1 MSSDDKQND
10 WSQDPSLS
18 GIDFARLQALQQMAS
33 QSRGKSQA
41 EMMPFL
47 LSLMQG
53 NQGGAQFSA
62 SEADLIISSIKA
74 GKSKQEAAKIDQ
86 MVRLFRS
93 AASGKKRRKTTN
105 QKTLPVWNPKPVSV
119 FILCFFL
126 PSSAWKARFYFL
138 PGNQSEKQRSES
150 VQPRSARYS
159 ARKVPECRRSEE

>member
-62 SEADLIISSIKA
+62 SISAIKA

-93 AASGKKRRKTTN
+93 AASGKKR
-105 QKTLPVWNPKPVSV
+105 
-119 FILCFFL
+119 
-126 PSSAWKARFYFL
+126 
-138 PGNQSEKQRSES
+138 
-150 VQPRSARYS
+150 
-159 ARKVPECRRSEE
+159 

>member
-47 LSLMQG
+47 FSLH
-53 NQGGAQFSA
+53 QGGAQFSA
-62 SEADLIISSIKA
+62 SEADLIISAIKA

-93 AASGKKRRKTTN
+93 AASGKKR
-105 QKTLPVWNPKPVSV
+105 
-119 FILCFFL
+119 
-126 PSSAWKARFYFL
+126 
-138 PGNQSEKQRSES
+138 
-150 VQPRSARYS
+150 
-159 ARKVPECRRSEE
+159 

>member
-1 MSSDDKQND
+1 MSSDDRQND
-10 WSQDPSLS
+10 WSHDPSLS

-47 LSLMQG
+47 LALMQG

-62 SEADLIISSIKA
+62 SEADLIISAIKA

-93 AASGKKRRKTTN
+93 AASGKKR
-105 QKTLPVWNPKPVSV
+105 
-119 FILCFFL
+119 
-126 PSSAWKARFYFL
+126 
-138 PGNQSEKQRSES
+138 
-150 VQPRSARYS
+150 
-159 ARKVPECRRSEE
+159 

>member
-62 SEADLIISSIKA
+62 SEDLIISAIKA

-93 AASGKKRRKTTN
+93 AASGKKR
-105 QKTLPVWNPKPVSV
+105 
-119 FILCFFL
+119 
-126 PSSAWKARFYFL
+126 
-138 PGNQSEKQRSES
+138 
-150 VQPRSARYS
+150 
-159 ARKVPECRRSEE
+159 

>member
-62 SEADLIISSIKA
+62 SEADLIISAIKA
-74 GKSKQEAAKIDQ
+74 GKSKQEAAKLTRWYASSAPLLPGKNAEKLQ
-86 MVRLFRS
+86 TKKRFRS
-93 AASGKKRRKTTN
+93 GI
-105 QKTLPVWNPKPVSV
+105 PD
-119 FILCFFL
+119 
-126 PSSAWKARFYFL
+126 
-138 PGNQSEKQRSES
+138 
-150 VQPRSARYS
+150 RSAFYS
-159 ARKVPECRRSEE
+159 VLFPA

>member
-62 SEADLIISSIKA
+62 SRGRPDHLCHQSR
-74 GKSKQEAAKIDQ
+74 KIQ
-86 MVRLFRS
+86 TG
-93 AASGKKRRKTTN
+93 SGKN
-105 QKTLPVWNPKPVSV
+105 
-119 FILCFFL
+119 
-126 PSSAWKARFYFL
+126 
-138 PGNQSEKQRSES
+138 
-150 VQPRSARYS
+150 
-159 ARKVPECRRSEE
+159 

>member
-1 MSSDDKQND
+1 MSSDDRQND

-18 GIDFARLQALQQMAS
+18 GIDFARLQLQALQQMAS

-62 SEADLIISSIKA
+62 SEADLIISAIKA

-93 AASGKKRRKTTN
+93 AASGKKR
-105 QKTLPVWNPKPVSV
+105 
-119 FILCFFL
+119 
-126 PSSAWKARFYFL
+126 
-138 PGNQSEKQRSES
+138 
-150 VQPRSARYS
+150 
-159 ARKVPECRRSEE
+159 